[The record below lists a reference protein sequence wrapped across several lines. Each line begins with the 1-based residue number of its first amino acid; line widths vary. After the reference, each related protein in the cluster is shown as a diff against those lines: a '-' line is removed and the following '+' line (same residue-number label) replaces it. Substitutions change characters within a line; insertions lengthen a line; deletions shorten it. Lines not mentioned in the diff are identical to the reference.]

1 MCDACSVK
9 GINWSISN
17 GPGKSRL
24 ETAKFYTSFDS
35 REIKVRL
42 CYLCAIK
49 LFIQGEEQFLDYN
62 KALRRELEVSNGAN
76 AFDW

>member
-24 ETAKFYTSFDS
+24 EVAKFYTSFES

-49 LFIQGEEQFLDYN
+49 LFIEGEQTFLN
-62 KALRRELEVSNGAN
+62 KNKSLRRELESTNGQN